1 MARNYTGLTGKKLIR
16 AINRKNRHGLVRS
29 LLYTPAALAAA
40 GLTIPFMKDTG
51 NYPAGVIVMLIALGI
66 AAAFGMNIPRQ
77 IKMMTDA
84 EDSGFFRT
92 HGNADEIASLIESE
106 YEVPLLDDEGT
117 LICRSF
123 IMTHGDFESFKRFE
137 DLFSVNLQVYS
148 KNGVPMRLYFSV
160 TDLGGDHRTNP
171 VKLKYQKEAEEIL
184 HHMKMKA
191 VKANRPTL

>member
-92 HGNADEIASLIESE
+92 QGNADEIASLIESE

-160 TDLGGDHRTNP
+160 TDLGGDHRTYP
-171 VKLKYQKEAEEIL
+171 VKLKYQKEADEIL